1 MFHNTINITKLCEKY
16 EINSTKGL
24 YIMYRDYP
32 TFHNYEVIEYD
43 RKSRSDDPLLSTE
56 EILERHSKE
65 LDSYAQKHLG
75 GSIPE
80 ENKYKEVGSGESI
93 DDRPEML
100 RLLKA
105 VESPAIKAV
114 IVVDVQRLSRGD
126 LEDNGRLI
134 KILRYSNTYVIT
146 PHKVYDLRDEYDRDA
161 FERELKR
168 GNEYLEYFKKI
179 QRRGK
184 LASVKE
190 GNYVGSVAPFG
201 FTRVPIKD
209 KNGKTECWTLAEK
222 KDEADVVRL
231 IFHWYCNDDIGVTAI
246 CRRLESMNIKT
257 KNGLDHWKPA
267 MIFDILENVH
277 YIGCVRWNWRKTVR
291 VVEDQEV
298 KKLRPKAKVDEYLVF
313 EGKHDG
319 IVSEE
324 IFKKAAEIK
333 GNRHRTKPD
342 TSLKNPFS
350 GLMFC
355 KCGAKIGYNT
365 YNKNGK
371 EMAPPKLVCNNQ
383 VHCKSGSA
391 DFREV
396 LDYIC
401 CVLKDCIADFEVR
414 IENEQDDSTK
424 LHKDLIDSLEKKM
437 KDLEAQEISQ
447 WKSQSDPDPD
457 KRMPQHVFKI
467 LNEQLLKEKEE
478 IKVALCKAYE
488 SIPKPVDY
496 KVKILKF
503 ADALAA
509 LEDPTV
515 SAKIK
520 NQYLKDIIE
529 RIDYERPAPVRITKE
544 NAAKYN
550 TTTSKGMKFHN
561 EPYKI
566 NIVLKP

>member
-1 MFHNTINITKLCEKY
+1 
-16 EINSTKGL
+16 
-24 YIMYRDYP
+24 MYREIP
-32 TFHNYEVIEYD
+32 TFYSYEVLEYD
-43 RKSRSDDPLLSTE
+43 RKSRSDDPLLSVE
-56 EILERHSKE
+56 EVLERHGKILE
-65 LDSYAQKHLG
+65 DYAQKHFG
-75 GSIPE
+75 GPIPE
-80 ENKYKEVGSGESI
+80 ENKYKEVGSSETI
-93 DDRPEML
+93 DDRPAML

-105 VESPAIKAV
+105 VESPAVKAV

-146 PHKVYDLRDEYDRDA
+146 PHKIYDLRDEYDRDA

-179 QRRGK
+179 QQRGK

-209 KNGKTECWTLAEK
+209 KNDKIECWTLAEK
-222 KDEADVVRL
+222 KDEADIVRL

-257 KNGLDHWKPA
+257 KQGCSTWKPSI
-267 MIFDILENVH
+267 IFGILENVH
-277 YIGCVRWNWRKTVR
+277 YIGHVRWNWRKTVR

-298 KKLRPKAKVDEYLVF
+298 KKHRPKAKVDEYLIF
-313 EGKHDG
+313 NGKHDG
-319 IVSEE
+319 IISEE
-324 IFKKAAEIK
+324 LFNKAKEIK
-333 GNRHRTKPD
+333 GKRHRTKPD

-350 GLMFC
+350 GIMYC
-355 KCGAKIGYNT
+355 KCGSKIGYNT
-365 YNKNGK
+365 YNKDGK
-371 EMAPPKLVCNNQ
+371 EFAPPKLVCNNQ

-396 LDYIC
+396 LGYIC
-401 CVLKDCIADFEVR
+401 CTLKDCIADFEVR
-414 IENEQDDSTK
+414 IENDQDDSSK
-424 LHKDLIDSLEKKM
+424 LHRNLIDNLEKKM
-437 KDLEAQEISQ
+437 KDLEAQEVSQ
-447 WKSQSDPDPD
+447 WRTQSDPDPD
-457 KRMPQHVFKI
+457 KRMPQHIFKI

-478 IKVALCKAYE
+478 VRQALCKAYE
-488 SIPKPVDY
+488 SIPEPIDY
-496 KVKILKF
+496 KTRILKF

-509 LEDPTV
+509 LEDPNV

-520 NQYLKDIIE
+520 NDYLKDIIE
-529 RIDYERPAPVRITKE
+529 RIEYERPAPIRITKE
-544 NAAKYN
+544 NAGKYN
-550 TTTSKGMKFHN
+550 TTTGKGMKFHA

-566 NIVLKP
+566 SIAIKP